1 MNQLLID
8 GEVDVASAWTE
19 NEYIDAMLDPSGGV
33 NPVNDWYY
41 GHSNLATV
49 EEAAPDVVDLIQLDQ
64 YDIRER
70 TNFYEPITE
79 EVRETWHRVWTEITA
94 AG

>member
-1 MNQLLID
+1 M
-8 GEVDVASAWTE
+8 
-19 NEYIDAMLDPSGGV
+19 
-33 NPVNDWYY
+33 
-41 GHSNLATV
+41 
-49 EEAAPDVVDLIQLDQ
+49 VDLIQLDQ